1 MKKLITFLFFVGITV
16 ASSLLH
22 AATAERSDDFIVCV
36 SNNNP
41 PFSSLTQK
49 ENNVDIQV
57 LELITQKISKKLR
70 IEWITIPNRG
80 GLGKALRTSIGEG
93 LCYAFV
99 GLPTDN
105 AFSEELKEKKLI
117 ISMPYLKVGYFLIFK
132 KQPSAEKN
140 KFDLS
145 KKVGTVTRTSGDFFI
160 HKNFP
165 QNRYPFNSY
174 VELIDA
180 LNKGVIDY
188 ALVWSPAIAGYQEKI
203 PTEQYHFLDYEP
215 NNVTMNMSFGIA
227 VKNTHTTLMNQI
239 NLAIESLLKDGSLN
253 SVVNQSKLPFVKLP
267 QL

>member
-1 MKKLITFLFFVGITV
+1 MTKLIRFLFFVGITV

-22 AATAERSDDFIVCV
+22 AATAERGDDFIVCV

-49 ENNVDIQV
+49 ENNIDIQI
-57 LELITQKISKKLR
+57 LELISQKISKKLR

-93 LCYAFV
+93 LCDAFV

-117 ISMPYLKVGYFLIFK
+117 ISVPYLKVGYFLISK
-132 KQPSAEKN
+132 KQLSVEKN
-140 KFDLS
+140 KFDSS

-165 QNRYPFNSY
+165 QNRYPHNTY
-174 VELIDA
+174 GELIDS
-180 LNKGVIDY
+180 LNRGVIDY

-227 VKNTHTTLMNQI
+227 VKSTQLILMKQI